1 MSKTLV
7 IVESPTKAKT
17 ISKFLGTDYVVESSF
32 GHVRD
37 LPKSNMGIDIEGGTF
52 LPTYRVSPDKTKQ
65 VKKLKDLAKECDNN
79 IIFATDEDRE
89 GEAIAWHLAHILKVK
104 PEKAERIVF
113 HEITKH
119 AIEEALKHPRHI
131 NTKLVDAQQ
140 ARRVLDRL
148 VGYELSPFLWKKIAR
163 GLSAGRVQ
171 SVAVRLIVE
180 RERERDAFESQE
192 YWTIAGHF
200 DAAGAPLEAKLTQKN
215 GEKLDKFAIGTKADA
230 DAILDALKDA
240 KYKVLDVAEK
250 DGTRT
255 PPAPYRTSTLQ
266 QQSNNKLGYSSK
278 QTMRLAQQLYEGIHI
293 GKETVGLITYMR
305 TDSTN
310 LSAKFLKETAAFV
323 KDTFGKEYALDKPRE
338 FTKKTKGAQ
347 EAHEAIRPTHPE
359 RTPESLTDHLD
370 PQQLK
375 LYSLIYNR
383 AVASQ
388 MAEAKVRKATLDVQ
402 ADGSD
407 KHSYEFRATGQ
418 TITFKGWL
426 ALYPEALKE
435 LSLPDLKKG
444 DELACTDLIDEQH
457 FTQPPARYSDATL
470 VKALEE
476 HGIGRPSTYSPTI
489 GTIEARKYVAR
500 DDNKKFYPQSSAII
514 VTDMLIEHFSD
525 IVDYSFTALME
536 ENLDAI
542 AEGTKDWQPI
552 ISTFYHPFHDN
563 LEKKNE
569 EVTREELSQMREL
582 GTDEKTGKPVYVR
595 IGQYGPFVQLGS
607 KDDEEKPRFA
617 ALREGQIMQTITME
631 EAMVLLS
638 LPRTL
643 GQEEDGADIKANV
656 GRFGPYVQVG
666 KEYFSIKKD
675 MGLDP
680 YTISLEEAVKIVKD
694 GREEKAKRIIKVFE
708 EEGITIKRG
717 PYGVYVTDGT
727 KNGRIPKDLEDPS
740 TLTLE
745 DCQKILAEAKPG
757 RGKKKAAAKKKAAP
771 KKAAA
776 KKKATPKK
784 KAAKKK
790 KSAPKKKTVEK
801 DA

>member
-52 LPTYRVSPDKTKQ
+52 LPTYRISPDKTAQ
-65 VKKLKDLAKECDNN
+65 VKKLKALAKSCNDH

-89 GEAIAWHLAHILKVK
+89 GEAIAWHLAHILKVD
-104 PEKAERIVF
+104 PTKAERIVF

-119 AIEEALKHPRHI
+119 AIEEALAHPRTI
-131 NTKLVDAQQ
+131 DTRLVDAQQ

-180 RERERDAFESQE
+180 RERERDAFQSQE
-192 YWTIAGHF
+192 YWTIQGIF
-200 DAAGAPLEAKLTQKN
+200 DASGAPLEAKLTHKN
-215 GEKLDKFAIGTKADA
+215 GKTLDKFAIGTKADA
-230 DAILDALKDA
+230 EAILTAIKDTPYTILA
-240 KYKVLDVAEK
+240 VEEK
-250 DGTRT
+250 EGTRT
-255 PPAPYRTSTLQ
+255 PPSPFRTSTLQ
-266 QQSNNKLGYSSK
+266 QQANSKFGYSAK

-310 LSAKFLKETAAFV
+310 LSAKFLGETTAHV
-323 KDTFGKEYALDKPRE
+323 EETFGKEYTLDTPRT
-338 FTKKTKGAQ
+338 FAAKTKGAQ
-347 EAHEAIRPTHPE
+347 EAHEAIRPTDPK
-359 RTPESLTDHLD
+359 RTPESIQDHLD
-370 PQQLK
+370 PQQYK
-375 LYSLIYNR
+375 LYELIYNR

-388 MAEAKVRKATLDVQ
+388 MAEAKLKKATIDVETTGT
-402 ADGSD
+402 DS
-407 KHSYEFRATGQ
+407 HRYHFRATGQ
-418 TITFKGWL
+418 TIVFKGWL
-426 ALYPEALKE
+426 VLYKEAMKE
-435 LSLPDLKKG
+435 LSLPPLKKG
-444 DELACTDLIDEQH
+444 DTVVCSELQDEQH

-470 VKALEE
+470 VKIMEE
-476 HGIGRPSTYSPTI
+476 YGIGRPSTYSPTI
-489 GTIEARKYVAR
+489 STIEARKYVAR
-500 DDNKKFYPQSSAII
+500 DDNKKFYPLSSAII
-514 VTDMLIEHFSD
+514 VTDMLMEHFTD
-525 IVDYSFTALME
+525 IVDFNFTATME
-536 ENLDAI
+536 ENLDEI
-542 AEGTKDWQPI
+542 AAGTKDWQPI

-582 GTDEKTGKPVYVR
+582 GIDPETKKPIYVR

-617 ALREGQIMQTITME
+617 ALQEGQIMQTISLE
-631 EAMVLLS
+631 DALVLLS

-643 GQEEDGADIKANV
+643 GQEEGIDIKANV
-656 GRFGPYVQVG
+656 GRFGPYVQIG

-675 MGLDP
+675 MGFDP
-680 YTISLEEAVKIVKD
+680 YTITLEQAEHIIKE
-694 GREEKAKRIIKVFE
+694 GREEKAKSIIKVFE
-708 EEGITIKRG
+708 EEGITIKIG
-717 PYGVYVTDGT
+717 PYGAYITDGT
-727 KNGRIPKDLEDPS
+727 KNGRLPKDLEDPS

-745 DCQKILAEAKPG
+745 ECQKILAEAKPG
-757 RGKKKAAAKKKAAP
+757 RGKKKAAAKKPTKENTKP
-771 KKAAA
+771 KKKAAA
-776 KKKATPKK
+776 KKKTTKK
-784 KAAKKK
+784 KPTAKKK
-790 KSAPKKKTVEK
+790 ITT
-801 DA
+801 